1 MCKIMSAKRLKEMIE
16 ARSAEKELNS
26 STVCPV
32 ASQRDGR
39 QTFFIFFKKYF
50 FQNNFTNITS
60 NEAILSVFK
69 SCDLCTR

>member
-1 MCKIMSAKRLKEMIE
+1 MYKIMSAKRLKEMIE

-39 QTFFIFFKKYF
+39 QSFFLFQKYS
-50 FQNNFTNITS
+50 FQNNFTNITPS
-60 NEAILSVFK
+60 EAI
-69 SCDLCTR
+69 

>member
-1 MCKIMSAKRLKEMIE
+1 MYKIMSAKRLKEMIE

-39 QTFFIFFKKYF
+39 QSFFSFSKIFF
-50 FQNNFTNITS
+50 S
-60 NEAILSVFK
+60 E
-69 SCDLCTR
+69 